1 MERRKDMMKDTV
13 VSITIGALTM
23 HSNYFKGASLLEEII
38 GALAIAY
45 MLMTCVFGY
54 DFNFTGGEKP

>member
-1 MERRKDMMKDTV
+1 MMKDTV